1 MNFLTTTEHPF
12 SVNGVF
18 YVPEWVCPE
27 CILVTRLLKPGG
39 PLFDHITQTFMQLL
53 KPGYPLFEA
62 LADKAASKSVSQNV
76 SELDQIFYQ
85 PENRTPQPPTPTLVE
100 DPAPEPRP
108 TIAEDSSELQDT
120 PSYADSLSQ
129 ETPSANSPTI
139 EETTAD
145 QTHHKPDPAVQRKTR
160 ISQPR
165 MVIYSND
172 TASTKTAIETAL
184 SDIPVSFMR
193 KNSKSIVIGF
203 PNKLC
208 HQKAVKALAPIQD
221 SFNRVSNEALGKI
234 TLREVPIDFISED
247 TPIEETR
254 QKLIE
259 KLRAKNALL
268 KDLEEISVVF
278 FKKNPRN
285 NETATIGIRVP
296 LSTKQQILQQG
307 RLYFGMNS
315 LRVFNRV
322 HVKRCSHCQVLG
334 HYPDRCPNRG
344 TTPVCMFCSLGHKS
358 EDCTV
363 KDSPEKHAC
372 YNCAQTTPDTP
383 PPVHNAG
390 SSICPVYRAAYE
402 KASKNERNQPAQE

>member
-1 MNFLTTTEHPF
+1 MKNSEPLPSSATRSGAKFSAFATPPKSDLTITPVCQIKIPPDPDLQQTLSLDATPKTHHTSSKIHLDTPYHQTTSNASTPVTELRRNVVQTPHHQTSAGIECVCGNAPGTLGGLLQCAKCKFHFHAECVGMNFLTTTEHPF

-129 ETPSANSPTI
+129 ETPSADSPTI

-247 TPIEETR
+247 TPHSG
-254 QKLIE
+254 L
-259 KLRAKNALL
+259 
-268 KDLEEISVVF
+268 F
-278 FKKNPRN
+278 
-285 NETATIGIRVP
+285 
-296 LSTKQQILQQG
+296 
-307 RLYFGMNS
+307 
-315 LRVFNRV
+315 
-322 HVKRCSHCQVLG
+322 H
-334 HYPDRCPNRG
+334 
-344 TTPVCMFCSLGHKS
+344 
-358 EDCTV
+358 
-363 KDSPEKHAC
+363 
-372 YNCAQTTPDTP
+372 
-383 PPVHNAG
+383 G
-390 SSICPVYRAAYE
+390 SRWS
-402 KASKNERNQPAQE
+402 